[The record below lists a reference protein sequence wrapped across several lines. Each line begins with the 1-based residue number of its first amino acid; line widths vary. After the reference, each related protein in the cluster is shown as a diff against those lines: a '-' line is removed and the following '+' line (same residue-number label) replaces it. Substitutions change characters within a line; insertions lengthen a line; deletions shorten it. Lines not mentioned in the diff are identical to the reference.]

1 MQELIVSRRTVEAMF
16 DDAHKEMDR
25 DAAVLDVAG
34 RTGHDPVTIE
44 SVLAARESA
53 HTAAMECGEC

>member
-1 MQELIVSRRTVEAMF
+1 MPELIVSRSDVEKFYAEARKTL
-16 DDAHKEMDR
+16 DS

-44 SVLAARESA
+44 CVLAARESL
-53 HTAAMECGEC
+53 HTAAMEFGA